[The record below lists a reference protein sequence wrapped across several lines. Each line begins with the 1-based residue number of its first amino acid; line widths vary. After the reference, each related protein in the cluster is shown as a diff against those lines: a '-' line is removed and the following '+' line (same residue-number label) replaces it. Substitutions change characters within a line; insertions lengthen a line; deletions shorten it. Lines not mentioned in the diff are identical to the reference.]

1 MTGKYIRYRLVD
13 YYDVW
18 GNEEEGFWVNALC
31 VCEDDIMIAENSTDN
46 EILEY
51 LSKTFGWL
59 SEESVKAGEITIELQ
74 DDNWLEIIA
83 TNGYPLGRL
92 EKFQ

>member
-1 MTGKYIRYRLVD
+1 MAGKFNKYKLVD
-13 YYDVW
+13 YFDVW
-18 GNEEEGFWVNALC
+18 GNEEEGFWVNNQC
-31 VCEDDIMIAENSTDN
+31 VIEDEITIAENSTDD

-59 SEESVKAGEITIELQ
+59 SEESVKAGEITIESQ
-74 DDNWLEIIA
+74 DDNWIEFIA

-92 EKFQ
+92 EKI